1 MRITNKI
8 YPRGTRVVG
17 VILSKDK
24 GKVVLIERYKDGRH
38 YYVFPG
44 GGLESSDKTKKD
56 ALLREVKE
64 ETNTSIKI
72 ISQPYKLKIKG
83 HSRQV
88 FYICQHLKGVPLVV
102 GEERK
107 KQNKNDQYIAKWI
120 PVEKLTQKKVYP
132 LEVRD
137 WLLKDLKNNRW
148 QKRILTLSS
157 FDYLKN

>member
-1 MRITNKI
+1 MRITSKFYPKGTKI
-8 YPRGTRVVG
+8 VG

-24 GKVVLIERYKDGRH
+24 KKVILIERYKNGRH

-44 GGLESSDKTKKD
+44 GGLENSDKTKKD
-56 ALLREVKE
+56 ALLREIKE

-83 HSRQV
+83 HSRQI
-88 FYICQHLKGVPLVV
+88 FYICQHLGGAPLVV
-102 GEERK
+102 GEERER
-107 KQNKNDQYIAKWI
+107 QNKNDQYIAKWF
-120 PVEKLTQKKVYP
+120 PVEKLAETVVYP

>member
-8 YPRGTRVVG
+8 YPRGTRIVG

-24 GKVVLIERYKDGRH
+24 KKVILVERYKSGRH

-44 GGLESSDKTKKD
+44 GGLENSDKTKKD
-56 ALLREVKE
+56 ALLREIKE

-72 ISQPYKLKIKG
+72 ISQPYKLKIRG
-83 HSRQV
+83 HSKQI
-88 FYICQHLKGVPLVV
+88 FYICQHLGGAPLVV

-120 PVEKLTQKKVYP
+120 SVERLTQKKVYP

-137 WLLKDLKNNRW
+137 WLLKDLNNNRW

>member
-1 MRITNKI
+1 MRMTNKI

-24 GKVVLIERYKDGRH
+24 ERIILIERHKNGRH

-44 GGLESSDKTKKD
+44 GGLENSDKTERD
-56 ALLREVKE
+56 ALLREIKE
-64 ETNTSIKI
+64 ETNTLVKI
-72 ISQPYKLKIKG
+72 IGQPYKLKIKG
-83 HSRQV
+83 HSKQI
-88 FYICQHLKGVPLVV
+88 FYICQHLGGVPLVV

-107 KQNKNDQYIAKWI
+107 RQNKNDQYIAKWI
-120 PVEKLTQKKVYP
+120 PVEKLTQKKAYP

-148 QKRILTLSS
+148 QKRTLTLSS
-157 FDYLKN
+157 FDSLKS

>member
-8 YPRGTRVVG
+8 YPRGTRIVG

-24 GKVVLIERYKDGRH
+24 KKVILVERYKSGRH

-44 GGLESSDKTKKD
+44 GGLENSDKTKKD
-56 ALLREVKE
+56 ALLREIKE

-72 ISQPYKLKIKG
+72 ISQPYKLKIRG
-83 HSRQV
+83 HSKQI
-88 FYICQHLKGVPLVV
+88 FYICQHLEGAPLMV

-107 KQNKNDQYIAKWI
+107 KQNKNDRYIAKWF
-120 PVEKLTQKKVYP
+120 PVEKLAETVVYP

-148 QKRILTLSS
+148 QKRILILSS